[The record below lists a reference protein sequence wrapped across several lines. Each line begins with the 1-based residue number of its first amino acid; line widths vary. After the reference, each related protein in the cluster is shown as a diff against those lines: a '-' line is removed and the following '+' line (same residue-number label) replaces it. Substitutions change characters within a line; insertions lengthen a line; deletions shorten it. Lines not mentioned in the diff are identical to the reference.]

1 MKEQNKKYLN
11 IKKIKKQ
18 VKGITLIALVVTII
32 VLLILAGVALNL
44 TIGQNGVFQRAQDA
58 ANTWRNAETNEQ
70 LALQEG
76 ADLINSYLNGGNQDD
91 NPNSGATT
99 VDTVPI
105 PEGFYYV
112 GGTKAT
118 GLVISDAKADE
129 NKYKDQTEVPADGLV
144 GNQFVWIPVDNSSEE
159 NFNAVFQR
167 QEGYFNGNKQ
177 SYLSSCGEA
186 NSTGV
191 NSKVTETDTTKAEA
205 IAMYDSVYENGGFY
219 VGRFEVGKDKNG
231 AVVIKKGT
239 TENPVNPFTNI
250 KWSSNGSMQETTG
263 TTGGAVE
270 ISRNFDTA
278 NNYTSVT
285 STLIYGVQWDAI
297 MNFMDSNYITNAT
310 IGTPNCDTNS
320 FVRNSTGKG
329 NYNEAAN
336 TNSWKGKVTICG
348 SSDSYRVN
356 NIYDLAGNVY
366 EWTMESYSSGS
377 RVIRGGDYDGSGSDG
392 PASKRDLGGPAYTGD
407 DVGFRVALYSSTD
420 S

>member
-1 MKEQNKKYLN
+1 MKSRKDKILN

-76 ADLINSYLNGGNQDD
+76 ADLIEGYLNGNGGSQGD
-91 NPNSGATT
+91 NTTNTGATT

-105 PEGFYYV
+105 PAGFYYV

-118 GLVISDAKADE
+118 GLVISDKKADE
-129 NKYKDQTEVPADGLV
+129 NKYKDQTLVPADGLV
-144 GNQFVWIPVDNSSEE
+144 GNQFVWIPVDNSSKE

-167 QEGYFNGNKQ
+167 QEGYSSGSKQ

-186 NSTGV
+186 DSTGV
-191 NSKVTETDTTKAEA
+191 NSKVTETATTQAEA
-205 IAMYDSVYENGGFY
+205 IAMYDSVYKNGGFY
-219 VGRFEVGKDKNG
+219 VGRYEVGKDKDG
-231 AVVIKKGT
+231 TVVIKKGT
-239 TENPVNPFTNI
+239 EDNPVNPYTNI

-278 NNYTSVT
+278 NNYTSVN

-297 MNFMDSNYITNAT
+297 MNFIDSNYITNAT
-310 IGTPNCDTNS
+310 IGNPNCDTNS
-320 FVRNSTGKG
+320 FVRNSTDKG
-329 NYNEAAN
+329 YYNH
-336 TNSWKGKVTICG
+336 SSPTICG

-356 NIYDLAGNVY
+356 NIYDLAGNVN
-366 EWTMESYSSGS
+366 EWTMESYSSDI
-377 RVIRGGDYDGSGSDG
+377 RVSRGGRYVYSDSYF
-392 PASKRDLGGPAYTGD
+392 PASSRNGGIPDYTNDGI
-407 DVGFRVALYSSTD
+407 GFRVALYL
-420 S
+420 